1 MLKKFYIFLF
11 IFLFICSNSFSKMQP
26 KSKLTPNK
34 NKIGLEA
41 GFNIVNLYAIGKFS
55 DYAIATV
62 GCDIFVNLIFPNKK
76 TNSFHLG
83 LNADL
88 FFSHVF
94 QSGNYADKVEQKILS
109 LGIFFLYDISKKI
122 QLKPQFNFGVFVH
135 SFDNAYYIRDSY
147 VDLLFSTYFD
157 IRYLFKYNIIF
168 NASPYFC
175 FSPTKGGVISFLGLK
190 FGACYHF

>member
-1 MLKKFYIFLF
+1 MLKKFLVVLLIFLF
-11 IFLFICSNSFSKMQP
+11 NCSNSFSGTNL
-26 KSKLTPNK
+26 KSKPLNK
-34 NKIGLEA
+34 KNDICFETGINLS
-41 GFNIVNLYAIGKFS
+41 NLYAIGKFS
-55 DYAIATV
+55 EYAIATV

-76 TNSFHLG
+76 TNSFHWG
-83 LNADL
+83 LNADM

-94 QSGNYADKVEQKILS
+94 QNGNYADKVEQKILS
-109 LGIFFLYDISKKI
+109 LGFFFLYDISKKI

-147 VDLLFSTYFD
+147 VDLLFSAYFD